1 MNALAGSLRRVS
13 VLVVEKMPKS
23 RALFRTIL
31 EFCGATVLTAH
42 SASSAKHLL
51 TVFRPK
57 VVVTDLTMPGDG
69 LEFLR
74 YMRDEANKCG
84 VTIPVVVVTPYRDL
98 RDAALL
104 AGAAAFLS
112 EPVGPFQ
119 LCSTVR
125 QALPA
130 SA

>member
-1 MNALAGSLRRVS
+1 
-13 VLVVEKMPKS
+13 
-23 RALFRTIL
+23 
-31 EFCGATVLTAH
+31 
-42 SASSAKHLL
+42 
-51 TVFRPK
+51 
-57 VVVTDLTMPGDG
+57 
-69 LEFLR
+69 
-74 YMRDEANKCG
+74 MRDEVNKHG

-104 AGAAAFLS
+104 AGAVAFLS